1 MPFFTFNYTSSPDT
15 NYIVI
20 VSSKDIRFYCVTISV
35 KEKFSHKYFDP
46 AIFLVNL
53 YKKTND

>member
-20 VSSKDIRFYCVTISV
+20 VSSKDVRFYCVTISV

-53 YKKTND
+53 YK